1 MAIRTVSA
9 ARVLP
14 EELLH
19 QLSEALG
26 GGACCLWVPARKNLN
41 RLGRNSYVIRL
52 HAEGHSAADIAD
64 RLFISERTVW
74 RILARERAR
83 RAPSDPGR
91 DQKSPCPRGNQG
103 GGTCH

>member
-19 QLSEALG
+19 QLSDALG

-41 RLGRNSYVIRL
+41 RVGRNRYIVRL
-52 HAEGHSAADIAD
+52 HEEGHSAADIAG

-74 RILARERAR
+74 RVLARERAR
-83 RAPSDPGR
+83 RASSASAG
-91 DQKSPCPRGNQG
+91 KSEQR
-103 GGTCH
+103 